1 MTVSSS
7 VYRNKIFI
15 TCINASVPNG
25 KYFNPN
31 DTDGSATHFVYG
43 ISGSI
48 SVYSE
53 QDEFQYRLN
62 KGDIRD
68 VYSDIGISS
77 NIVAGPDGAHYIA
90 FNFLPK
96 ERKFDAEMISGAQS
110 KTLIGSDKIQVVF
123 NIEGELYCNEK
134 KIDMWKCAFI
144 PLSKEVTVNV
154 PEGSLAVLFT
164 EK

>member
-1 MTVSSS
+1 MTVSST

-25 KYFNPN
+25 KHFHPN
-31 DTDGSATHFVYG
+31 DADGSTTHFIYG

-48 SVYSE
+48 SVYNE
-53 QDEFQYRLN
+53 QDEFQYKVNR
-62 KGDIRD
+62 GDMRD
-68 VYSDIGISS
+68 VSSDFGISS
-77 NIVAGPDGAHYIA
+77 NIVAGPDGAHYIG

-96 ERKFDAEMISGAQS
+96 ERRFNADMITGAHS
-110 KTLIGSDKIQVVF
+110 RTLVGSDKIQVIF
-123 NIEGELYCNEK
+123 NLQGELYCNEK
-134 KIDMWKCAFI
+134 KIDVWKCAFI